1 MSTLSKKQTKN
12 KKKEI
17 KTFQLTNENY
27 YSIEAN
33 QHYFSVSQ
41 VKDFLK
47 CEAYAMAKIN
57 GEWVE
62 EPTSAM
68 LIGSYV
74 DSYFEGTL
82 EEFTTVHPE
91 IFKKD
96 GTLKADFV
104 KAEEIIKKVNNS
116 ELFMKCMSGEK
127 QVIMTGE
134 VFGAPWKIKMDS
146 YIPHQAIV
154 DLKVVAKLR
163 DISYKNGFKQSFIEK
178 WGYDLQLGIY
188 QEVVRQNTNEQL
200 DCIIAGVDKQDYS
213 DMDCILIPN
222 EQLEFARNQLRW
234 KMEHIINVK
243 NYNEEPKRCGVCDY
257 CRATKKLE
265 RLILPD
271 ELIVF

>member
-1 MSTLSKKQTKN
+1 MKLN
-12 KKKEI
+12 
-17 KTFQLTNENY
+17 NDNY
-27 YSIEAN
+27 YSQKAN
-33 QHYFSVSQ
+33 QAYFSVSQ

-62 EPTSAM
+62 PPTTPM

-82 EEFTTVHPE
+82 EAFKARTPE

-96 GTLKADFV
+96 GSLKSDYI
-104 KAEEIIKKVNNS
+104 KAENIIQRVEKE

-134 VFGAPWKIKMDS
+134 LFGAKWKIKMDS
-146 YIPHQAIV
+146 YIPHEAIV
-154 DLKVVAKLR
+154 DLKVVQKIR
-163 DISYKNGFKQSFIEK
+163 DISYKNGWKQSFIEK

-188 QEVVRQNTNEQL
+188 QEIVRQNTGETL
-200 DCIIAGVDKQDYS
+200 PCIIAAVDKQDYP
-213 DMDCILIPN
+213 DLDCILIPD
-222 EQLEFARNQLRW
+222 EQLEFQRRELRW
-234 KMEHIINVK
+234 KMQRIIDVK
-243 NYNEEPKRCGVCDY
+243 NYNEKPKRCGVCDY

-265 RLILPD
+265 KLILPD
-271 ELIVF
+271 ELIVFHPVVETVKTA

>member
-1 MSTLSKKQTKN
+1 MSTLN
-12 KKKEI
+12 KKKS
-17 KTFQLTNENY
+17 KKFKLTNASY
-27 YSIEAN
+27 YTPEAN
-33 QHYFSVSQ
+33 QLFFSVSQ

-47 CEAYAMAKIN
+47 CEAYAMAKIS

-62 EPTSAM
+62 PPTPAM

-82 EEFTTVHPE
+82 EEFTAAHPE

-96 GTLKADFV
+96 GTLKSDFV
-104 KAEEIIKKVNNS
+104 KAEEIIKKINNS

-127 QVIMTGE
+127 QVIMTGNVFE
-134 VFGAPWKIKMDS
+134 VPWKIKIDS

-188 QEVVRQNTNEQL
+188 QEVVKQNTGEVL
-200 DCIIAGVDKQDYS
+200 DCIIAGVDKQEYS
-213 DMDCILIPN
+213 DIDCILIPN

-234 KMEHIINVK
+234 KMERIINVK
-243 NYNEEPKRCGVCDY
+243 NHNEEPKRCGICDY